1 MKLMVA
7 DNNDD
12 VKLKLDE
19 IEEKVNRLLEN
30 MDKKKFNV
38 PDKIK
43 KEDKNNVGLPEE
55 IDLPKKK

>member
-1 MKLMVA
+1 MVA

-30 MDKKKFNV
+30 MDKKK
-38 PDKIK
+38 
-43 KEDKNNVGLPEE
+43 
-55 IDLPKKK
+55 

>member
-30 MDKKKFNV
+30 MDKKK
-38 PDKIK
+38 
-43 KEDKNNVGLPEE
+43 
-55 IDLPKKK
+55 

>member
-19 IEEKVNRLLEN
+19 IEEKVNRLLEH
-30 MDKKKFNV
+30 MDKKK
-38 PDKIK
+38 
-43 KEDKNNVGLPEE
+43 
-55 IDLPKKK
+55 